1 LNLVQSD
8 QSILTLEQW
17 NLLSNLT
24 HCYDEYSR
32 FSLAQR
38 FLQEQNQLLPKMRFK
53 LAPVAEFFPS
63 FVGVSELL
71 YEKNAD
77 FVTLCSHDRS
87 ILLHNT
93 MEYVTGLSTCFITR
107 HAHLL
112 EDPTLYR
119 SIEVLYGSGP
129 VRTSSV
135 AIAQL
140 DFDSTFF
147 KLVLAALTFSTY
159 NYTCY
164 TNMAPVNLKNIK
176 TVLRIHD
183 MYTEL
188 IWRYLLYKFGHEQ
201 AVIYLS
207 KLVRCLFLVHNAIL
221 EMDDCKPY
229 TDMIDSLVKR
239 TEETLTLTE

>member
-1 LNLVQSD
+1 LNLVRSD
-8 QSILTLEQW
+8 QSILTADQW

-53 LAPVAEFFPS
+53 LAPVAKFFTL
-63 FVGVSELL
+63 FVDVSELL
-71 YEKNAD
+71 YKRNAD
-77 FVTLCSHDRS
+77 FVNLCSHDRS
-87 ILLHNT
+87 VLLHNT

-107 HAHLL
+107 HARLL
-112 EDPTLYR
+112 EDPALYK
-119 SIEVLYGSGP
+119 SVEVLYGSGP
-129 VRTSSV
+129 VYPSSC

-147 KLVLAALTFSTY
+147 KLVLALLPFSTY

-164 TNMAPVNLKNIK
+164 TNMPPVNLKNIK
-176 TVLRIHD
+176 LVLHIYD
-183 MYTEL
+183 MYTDL
-188 IWRYLLYKFGHEQ
+188 VWRYLIHKYDHER
-201 AVIYLS
+201 AVICFS

-221 EMDDCKPY
+221 EMDDCKQY
-229 TDMIDSLVKR
+229 TDMINSLVKR
-239 TEETLTLTE
+239 TEETLTVIE